1 MDRMKIIKRNG
12 KGQEFSPN
20 KLMTRIKK
28 SAKDLKV
35 NVDTVFKAVIPNVED
50 GMTTTEVDELLA
62 FTAAD
67 YIQDHPDYSTL
78 ASRVLITRQAK
89 IIGKDPEDVDLDYDF
104 FGTVTFL
111 KKYSLKDDSGNPIEL
126 PSMMYNRVANFFGD
140 TIEERNEFKR
150 ELKSKRISVAT
161 PILTNAGTNRN
172 AYISCNITTNIAD
185 STEGIL
191 RTLEN
196 ISKASREGAGIGLC
210 IDNLRSKE
218 SMVSSFK
225 GNAGGVIRYADM
237 VQSHMRFFKQ
247 GTRAGSAAL
256 YLSVWHKD
264 IIDFLNLKLPVG
276 DEKMRTRDLF
286 TAVTINDNFM
296 DALLNDKDWY
306 LFCPDEIHRAGLPA
320 LQDAWGEEY
329 EKIYNQA
336 VEMGLGKKVNPKSI
350 WDAIIKSQAETGV
363 PYVFYKDN
371 ANKGNMQDNIG
382 TIKSLNLCIEFC
394 GVSDSEYTSQCDL
407 GLINLAAHKSIKS
420 IEKSTRVLTKLLNKV
435 IDKNQWQDEPSA
447 KAGNHQRSIG
457 IGIGGLADFFAQ
469 KDLAFTSEKAKEWNI
484 KIQEAIY
491 KAAITESNKLAIDSG
506 ECYPAWEGSKYERG
520 LTYIEGWSPVAEGE
534 PIKMKNSILLCNMP
548 SASCLHR
555 DSVIKTETG
564 DKSYTDILKD
574 SDIDF
579 ESIENEGIPQWI
591 DIKPMKV
598 ESRNGLKDVDK
609 IYYNGK
615 VPTLDIEMED
625 GTIFT
630 CSYNHKFLV
639 NTDNGQEW
647 KRADELE
654 ENDDIVE
661 FNS

>member
-630 CSYNHKFLV
+630 CSYNNKFLV